1 MMKNYEYSGDLEI
14 YEQILKIRENVTRN
28 FLFVNR

>member
-14 YEQILKIRENVTRN
+14 YEQILKTRENVTRN